1 MLKKFIIAYIF
12 VLLAS
17 KVVYALNCS
26 FISLEK
32 NRVDSR
38 LSFKCHEDT
47 SLKDNK
53 LIFYIIGKNV
63 KIKTIKSSEGKVDFD
78 IDDITNN
85 IKQVSVNISIE
96 TWFKDFDYTADKDE
110 TIELTIISKQDG
122 NRDFKVLW
130 GGVIKNSH
138 SAKNSKNNDFQFY
151 RSKDNHFYIV
161 KKGLSCFLKDDC
173 DDSINLSDSDCSSRK
188 CKLLRQKLGIYSDFG
203 IIHQRNI

>member
-1 MLKKFIIAYIF
+1 MLKRFIIVFMFA
-12 VLLAS
+12 LLAS
-17 KVVYALNCS
+17 KTVYALNCS
-26 FISLEK
+26 FISLGK
-32 NRVDSR
+32 NRVDNR
-38 LSFKCHEDT
+38 LIFKCHEDT

-96 TWFKDFDYTADKDE
+96 TWFRDFDYTADKDE
-110 TIELTIISKQDG
+110 AIELTIISKKDS

-151 RSKDNHFYIV
+151 RNKDNHFYIV
-161 KKGLSCFLKDDC
+161 EKGLSCFLKGDC
-173 DDSINLSDSDCSSRK
+173 DDTINLSDSDGNSQQ
-188 CKLLRQKLGIYSDFG
+188 CKLLRQKLSIYSDFG